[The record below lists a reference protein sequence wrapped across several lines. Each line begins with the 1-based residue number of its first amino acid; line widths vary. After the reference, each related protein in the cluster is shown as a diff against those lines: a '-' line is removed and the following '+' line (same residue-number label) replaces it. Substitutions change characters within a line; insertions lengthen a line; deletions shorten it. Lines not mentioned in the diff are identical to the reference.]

1 MKDDPYFAKKLT
13 FPLPTKDGS
22 VLRTV
27 RDADAYLEVLP
38 NTRRLQVHWQHAKRL
53 LLRGNRHHV
62 AALTQRVQ
70 VALFLDG
77 QLADA
82 QVRPNLSGPPWRRRR
97 RHIYSIRPEWCSARH

>member
-13 FPLPTKDGS
+13 LSLPTKDGG
-22 VLRTV
+22 VVRPV
-27 RDADAYLEVLP
+27 RDVDAYLEALP

-77 QLADA
+77 QLTDS
-82 QVRPNLSGPPWRRRR
+82 QFRPNLSGPPWRRRR
-97 RHIYSIRPEWCSARH
+97 RRHTHSS